1 MLGSPLYL
9 VGAITYSVYGLFGLL
24 SSISGIPYLDVILD
38 EIRRDAG
45 SFIYYELA
53 SYIGKI
59 NAAIIAGN
67 IIGMIP
73 AFVILAGIWVIFG
86 AAKSKRRE
94 DMDITGFTIIRVV
107 IIIDAV
113 ITCVK
118 IAVYLILCIVVL
130 VVIAGETAGMNAS
143 VYSMSAVVWLILFAL
158 GYIAVTVL
166 KLVYYLKLNGTI
178 QVMRS
183 TITSD
188 RPDDQISKYVQVFC
202 YIFGVTNAISAIASL
217 ITLYIWGFLAS
228 AALSAT
234 YIIFAI
240 FLMQYRISMEQ
251 QMRYGYGA
259 SQQDAYQEP
268 VQQPVYQEP
277 AYQEPVQQ
285 PAYQQPVQ
293 QPSYQQPVQQPPYQ
307 QPVQQPAYQQ
317 PAQQPAYQEPV
328 RQSSYQQ
335 QEGSYNETTVLP
347 YYNETSV
354 LSGQF
359 MTGGKMQLVRMTRQ
373 KTGETFCISKPSFW
387 IGKDPANVDYC
398 IKDNNAVSR
407 RHVLVTIQNS
417 NCYVRD
423 NHSTNRTYINGQA
436 VQTDT
441 DTLVSNGDRVSLGD
455 EEFVVSIE

>member
-1 MLGSPLYL
+1 MYNSKEQNSAVKAAKSMFGSPLYL
-9 VGAITYSVYGLFGLL
+9 VGAITYSVYGFFGLL
-24 SSISGIPYLDVILD
+24 
-38 EIRRDAG
+38 G
-45 SFIYYELA
+45 SFLGS
-53 SYIGKI
+53 SYL
-59 NAAIIAGN
+59 NIIAKAIREEAGPFLYYKVQSYVEALN
-67 IIGMIP
+67 TAAVVSGIIGMLP
-73 AFVILAGIWVIFG
+73 ALVILAGIWVIFG
-86 AAKSKRRE
+86 AAKNKKRE
-94 DMDITGFTIIRVV
+94 DMDVTGFAIVRVVV
-107 IIIDAV
+107 IIDVV

-118 IAVYLILCIVVL
+118 IAFYLILGIVILAAIGGAAAEADVFSSAMPA
-130 VVIAGETAGMNAS
+130 IAG
-143 VYSMSAVVWLILFAL
+143 VILFAL
-158 GYIAVTVL
+158 VSIAVIVL

-178 QVMRS
+178 QVMRG
-183 TITSD
+183 TITSGRADD
-188 RPDDQISKYVQVFC
+188 RISKYVQVFC
-202 YIFGVTNAISAIASL
+202 YIFGVFSAISAIGSL
-217 ITLYIWGFLAS
+217 ITLYIWGFLAN
-228 AALSAT
+228 ATLSAT

-251 QMRYGYGA
+251 QMGYGYGVPP
-259 SQQDAYQEP
+259 QDVYQEPAYQEP

-277 AYQEPVQQ
+277 M
-285 PAYQQPVQ
+285 Q
-293 QPSYQQPVQQPPYQ
+293 QPSYQQPVQQPS
-307 QPVQQPAYQQ
+307 YQQ

-359 MTGGKMQLVRMTRQ
+359 MTGGRMQLVRMTRQ

-436 VQTDT
+436 IQTDT

>member
-1 MLGSPLYL
+1 MYNSKGQSSAVKTAKSMLGSPLYL

-285 PAYQQPVQ
+285 PAYQQP
-293 QPSYQQPVQQPPYQ
+293 
-307 QPVQQPAYQQ
+307 
-317 PAQQPAYQEPV
+317 AQQPAYQEPV